1 MIRHQREFF
10 ESEIGSQ
17 RLLFVS
23 RYPQSTDLRSWLQN
37 IPNRYIH
44 FGDFDLAGIHILRSG
59 LFLGEIKKGRFEPST
74 AFARALSPGKCRKVI
89 SFSSDSIE
97 VLRYL
102 KCETLSVDPDL
113 PSGWYLV
120 CVDHYPLGWAKI
132 ASGTLKN
139 KYPPGWRM
147 M

>member
-1 MIRHQREFF
+1 MPAL
-10 ESEIGSQ
+10 S
-17 RLLFVS
+17 
-23 RYPQSTDLRSWLQN
+23 
-37 IPNRYIH
+37 
-44 FGDFDLAGIHILRSG
+44 GIHILRSG
-59 LFLGEIKKGRFEPST
+59 LFLEKIKKGRFEPST